1 MQECAVMNVRASK
14 TPGTPGHADENC
26 ANSVGSSLRDQEKS
40 KFRGVAARIIYFAQD
55 RADLQFA
62 ANDLCRHMASPE
74 VHDWEKVKRIARYSK
89 GKPRAIQHFAFGK
102 IAPQLDGF
110 TDSDWAGE
118 RPSMK
123 STSGG
128 ILMWGGCFV
137 K

>member
-1 MQECAVMNVRASK
+1 MEQIC
-14 TPGTPGHADENC
+14 
-26 ANSVGSSLRDQEKS
+26 SSQQK
-40 KFRGVAARIIYFAQD
+40 
-55 RADLQFA
+55 
-62 ANDLCRHMASPE
+62 DLCRHMASPE
-74 VHDWEKVKRIARYSK
+74 VHDWEMAKRIARYLK

-128 ILMWGGCFV
+128 ILMCGGDQV
-137 K
+137 VVQRSDNNRAQLREAVPSTHHLGERRL